1 MKSLTLVKSVLG
13 ASCFDRAVVPGSSQ
27 ADRENDAGEEI
38 VKRWVAEIVKRTW
51 TEIRGSGCYPS
62 TRILTRASRML
73 TLRCRALSTALT
85 TSFSEKR
92 KFGCFQSFQQ
102 NWAKYVVEDNTNQ
115 EKVKIWRKKSS
126 LTRWWHG
133 SLGGEGAFVHMVVTG
148 SMFQRGGSLSW

>member
-1 MKSLTLVKSVLG
+1 MQINDTLFQSLQHHYTFHCKQLNRWLTLERIHRKMKSLTLVKSVLG
-13 ASCFDRAVVPGSSQ
+13 TSCFDRAVVPGSSQ

-92 KFGCFQSFQQ
+92 KFGCFQSLER
-102 NWAKYVVEDNTNQ
+102 NLAKQVAEDNTNQ
-115 EKVKIWRKKSS
+115 EIVKR
-126 LTRWWHG
+126 
-133 SLGGEGAFVHMVVTG
+133 
-148 SMFQRGGSLSW
+148 

>member
-1 MKSLTLVKSVLG
+1 MKSLTLVKSVSG
-13 ASCFDRAVVPGSSQ
+13 ASCFDRAFVPGSSQ

-73 TLRCRALSTALT
+73 TLRCLALSTALT

-92 KFGCFQSFQQ
+92 KFGCFQSLER
-102 NWAKYVVEDNTNQ
+102 NLAKYFAEDNTNQ
-115 EKVKIWRKKSS
+115 EIVIR
-126 LTRWWHG
+126 
-133 SLGGEGAFVHMVVTG
+133 
-148 SMFQRGGSLSW
+148 